1 MTHTIPFNL
10 SANQIAFILAGLEL
24 FDDDGDFDDE
34 EGKYSLTEQECN
46 ELIQKLQS
54 GLDRLP

>member
-10 SANQIAFILAGLEL
+10 NASQIAFILAGLEL
-24 FDDDGDFDDE
+24 FDDDGDFDDDG
-34 EGKYSLTEQECN
+34 GKYHLTEQECN

-54 GLDRLP
+54 GLNRLP